1 MNRPDLSF
9 LFKFEERG
17 NGVAWISFSN
27 ESHIDSLKGLP
38 IYHQQLTPLPLSL
51 SLTHLPYSL
60 TPAIARKK
68 ERKKEECKGARE
80 FGTPSAPI
88 LLSFNPSNPIAVRKG
103 HPSIHPCFNNE

>member
-38 IYHQQLTPLPLSL
+38 IYHQQLTPLPLPL

-68 ERKKEECKGARE
+68 ERKKERRVQRCEG
-80 FGTPSAPI
+80 
-88 LLSFNPSNPIAVRKG
+88 VRNTQRADFAQFQSLEP
-103 HPSIHPCFNNE
+103 HSS